1 MVKNNIGID
10 LGSEN
15 IWIYLQK
22 ENKIINSKSVVAI
35 DLFMNEIVSY
45 GKEADSLDEKEPKNI
60 VLKRP
65 IKRGRIEDIELTI
78 DMLRLILKDK
88 KTKRRMIN
96 PNILV
101 SYENL
106 LTSVEKEVL
115 IEVMRELGAKDIY
128 LIESLKLIASGIGMN
143 IEKNIGKMIIYIGYE
158 TTRVGVLSLN
168 NIIEYKLIEI
178 GSNNFNLDIINF
190 LKIKHQILIGNKK
203 SEIIKNNLDK
213 EEILIDGKDIIT
225 SLPKEIT
232 IKGKEIKE
240 SIEKSIQLLI
250 KEIKVVLESI
260 TPEILSD
267 IKESG
272 IVITG
277 GGSILYGLREI
288 LEEKLNIPVL
298 EVNNPLTC
306 VIDGI
311 KNVLD
316 TDISLATKI

>member
-10 LGSEN
+10 LGSDN

-22 ENKIINSKSVVAI
+22 ENKIINSKPVVAI
-35 DLFMNEIVSY
+35 DLFMNEIVAY
-45 GKEADSLDEKEPKNI
+45 GKEADSLNEKEPKNI

-65 IKRGRIEDIELTI
+65 IKRGKIEDIELTI
-78 DMLRLILKDK
+78 DMLKLILKDK

-96 PNILV
+96 PDILV
-101 SYENL
+101 SYENS
-106 LTSVEKEVL
+106 LTSVEKEAL
-115 IEVMRELGAKDIY
+115 IEVMKELGAKDIY

-143 IEKNIGKMIIYIGYE
+143 IEKNRGKMIIDIGYE

-168 NIIEYKLIEI
+168 NTIEYKLIEI
-178 GSNNFNLDIINF
+178 GSNNFNIEIIDF
-190 LKIKHQILIGNKK
+190 LKTKHEMLIGNKT
-203 SEIIKNNLDK
+203 SEMIKNSLNK
-213 EEILIDGKDIIT
+213 EEIIINGKNIIT

-232 IKGKEIKE
+232 IKSKEIQE
-240 SIEKSIQLLI
+240 CIRKSINVLI

-316 TDISLATKI
+316 TDKLLATKI